1 MPVIDT
7 KNLFQVMLNEG
18 FQAGHVN
25 LFPDP
30 KTVTPQNPSQKPE
43 EPKALLIDDMS
54 PSMLM
59 DLIKQIIQQR
69 SDPA

>member
-25 LFPDP
+25 LFPDQ
-30 KTVTPQNPSQKPE
+30 KKVTP
-43 EPKALLIDDMS
+43 
-54 PSMLM
+54 
-59 DLIKQIIQQR
+59 
-69 SDPA
+69 